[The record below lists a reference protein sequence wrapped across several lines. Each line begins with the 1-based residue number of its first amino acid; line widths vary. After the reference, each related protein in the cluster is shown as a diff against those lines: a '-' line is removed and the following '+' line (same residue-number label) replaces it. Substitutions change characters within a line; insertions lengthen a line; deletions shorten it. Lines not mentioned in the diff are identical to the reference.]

1 MPPSA
6 PRTAALT
13 GGALVAFAANSLLC
27 RAALAPRLVDAVSFT
42 GIRLASGAA
51 ALAVLARLGAG
62 GRAREPREGSWASA
76 LALVAYAYTFSL
88 AYFRI
93 GATIGALVL
102 FGAVQLTMIGWGIA
116 RGERPGPF
124 EIVGLVLAFG
134 GLVALTLP
142 GAHSVDV
149 PGAVLMAVAGASW
162 GVYSLRG
169 RGAKR
174 PIMATAGNFLRCLPF
189 SVALGAIAVAAT
201 AELTTRGVVLAIV
214 SGAVTSGLGYCLWY
228 AVLPS
233 LGAARAAIVQ
243 LSVPVIAAV
252 GAILLLDEPLR
263 RHVAIGGAIILG
275 GLALALWQRRS
286 PARAAAAT
294 PAVAR

>member
-1 MPPSA
+1 
-6 PRTAALT
+6 LT

-42 GIRLASGAA
+42 GIRLASGAV

-62 GRAREPREGSWASA
+62 GRASEPREGSWASA

-116 RGERPGPF
+116 RGERPGPW
-124 EIVGLVLAFG
+124 EIVGLALALG

-149 PGAVLMAVAGASW
+149 PGALLMAAAGASW

-174 PIMATAGNFLRCLPF
+174 PVAANADNFLRCLP
-189 SVALGAIAVAAT
+189 VVVVLAVAFAGQ
-201 AELTTRGVVLAIV
+201 AKVEWRGVVLAAV
-214 SGAVTSGLGYCLWY
+214 SGAVTSGIGYVIWY
-228 AVLPS
+228 AALPGLRATS
-233 LGAARAAIVQ
+233 AAIVQ
-243 LSVPVIAAV
+243 LAVPVIAAGGAVVILGEALSTRLV
-252 GAILLLDEPLR
+252 GA
-263 RHVAIGGAIILG
+263 GAAILG
-275 GLALALWQRRS
+275 GVAIAVLGRARR
-286 PARAAAAT
+286 
-294 PAVAR
+294 

>member
-1 MPPSA
+1 MSPSA

-42 GIRLASGAA
+42 GIRLASGAV
-51 ALAVLARLGAG
+51 ALGLLARIGAA
-62 GRAREPREGSWASA
+62 GRASEPREGSWISA
-76 LALVAYAYTFSL
+76 LALVAYAYTFSF

-93 GATIGALVL
+93 AATIGALVL
-102 FGAVQLTMIGWGIA
+102 FGSVQLTMIGWGIA

-142 GAHSVDV
+142 GAHAVDV

-174 PIMATAGNFLRCLPF
+174 PLAANADNFLRCLPF
-189 SVALGAIAVAAT
+189 VAVLGVAFVAQASVDWRGAALAA
-201 AELTTRGVVLAIV
+201 V
-214 SGAVTSGLGYCLWY
+214 SGAVTSGIGYAIWY
-228 AVLPS
+228 AALPGLS
-233 LGAARAAIVQ
+233 ATSAAVVQ
-243 LSVPVIAAV
+243 LAVPVIAAAGAVVLLGEALSMRLV
-252 GAILLLDEPLR
+252 GA
-263 RHVAIGGAIILG
+263 GAAILG
-275 GLALALWQRRS
+275 GVAIAVLGRARR
-286 PARAAAAT
+286 
-294 PAVAR
+294 